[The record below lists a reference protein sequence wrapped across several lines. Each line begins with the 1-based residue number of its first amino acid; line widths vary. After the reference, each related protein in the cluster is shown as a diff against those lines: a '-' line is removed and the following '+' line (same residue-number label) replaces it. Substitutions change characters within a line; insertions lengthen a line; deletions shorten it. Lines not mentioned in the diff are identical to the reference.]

1 MKVFQLFSIMNIIE
15 TFISVS
21 YDDINELKDRLL
33 KDYDKNTV
41 PVLNQRRPIHVK
53 IDILLKS
60 IISFEEKAGI
70 LRTLPIFVPT
80 WNDEKL
86 KWNSTD
92 VNIDVIPFPSESIWH
107 PIIYLLNTVSE
118 DWTLATGTKIKGN
131 TLIYANGS
139 AQMPVAGLTDTKC
152 DANIFYYPFDRHICS
167 FDLMAGLSKQYMI
180 LQIHGYESALPP
192 DTNKEWEIESIKRE
206 SSTVF
211 GSVNVSLAI
220 FSCTF
225 KRKPTFL
232 ILNILSP
239 IVGLGLLNPIVFAL
253 PESSGERVSL
263 SVTILLT
270 LVFYLN
276 MIADRLPPIN
286 DPISMLNISVMI
298 QAGNSVI
305 ILICV
310 VVTMILYDKHTNNA
324 PVPRFLQNMLVHYQC
339 LKKKVD
345 ANSENRIHINRP
357 SNQQNSEIQNTNAE
371 KPDSCCLEREE
382 TNIEDIASWK
392 DVGKLVNQTFLRLF
406 TLLTFMNWLSYL
418 LVIMLGINT

>member
-1 MKVFQLFSIMNIIE
+1 MNIIE

-21 YDDINELKDRLL
+21 YDDINELKDKLL

-41 PVLNQRRPIHVK
+41 PVLNQRRPIHVQ
-53 IDILLKS
+53 IDIVLKS

-107 PIIYLLNTVSE
+107 PILYLLNTVSE
-118 DWTLATGTKIKGN
+118 DWTLATGTKIKGY

-139 AQMPVAGLTDTKC
+139 AQMPVAGLTETKC
-152 DANIFYYPFDRHICS
+152 DANIFYYPFDRHFCS

-220 FSCTF
+220 FTCTF

-239 IVGLGLLNPIVFAL
+239 IVGLGLLNPVVFAL

-298 QAGNSVI
+298 QAGNSVL
-305 ILICV
+305 ILICTIV
-310 VVTMILYDKHTNNA
+310 SMVIYDKHANNA
-324 PVPRFLQNMLVHYQC
+324 PVPNFLQNISIFKC
-339 LKKKVD
+339 LDKKAFKK
-345 ANSENRIHINRP
+345 NKNRI
-357 SNQQNSEIQNTNAE
+357 NTNAPNSNVE
-371 KPDSCCLEREE
+371 TNKGEE
-382 TNIEDIASWK
+382 TDVYPTETEKAVSESQEAITFQDIGRQANRILLRVFS
-392 DVGKLVNQTFLRLF
+392 FLIV
-406 TLLTFMNWLSYL
+406 MNWVIYL
-418 LVIMLGINT
+418 LVILLGSDYHK